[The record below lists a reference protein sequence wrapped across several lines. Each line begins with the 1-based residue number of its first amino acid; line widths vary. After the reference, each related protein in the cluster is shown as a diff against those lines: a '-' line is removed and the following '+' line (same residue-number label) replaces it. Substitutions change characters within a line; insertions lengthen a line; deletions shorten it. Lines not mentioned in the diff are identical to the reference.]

1 MITKENIEAYLLDL
15 IEGNL
20 NPDEVKELEA
30 FLKDNPQFRDMID
43 GYDSSLV
50 LMADKKVKFEDKDS
64 LRRKNKTKAF
74 YPYIKY
80 SFVAVAA
87 CFILFV
93 FVSKLF
99 INPLDNTTNNNFDTV
114 LVQNTNSTPSIYSST
129 SVKKDKEE
137 IGKTQTKAS
146 TNNIKTI
153 AKVEK
158 PQEEEIKKEV
168 KEEIK
173 PEPKILRSSSMVV
186 YEVDNLVAYIGEQE
200 IKENK
205 IIEVDNLVAY
215 NDSQTTNPFLS
226 NPLLNPLIN
235 NKYVDQLRNNFENK
249 IEKTKNEFNNALI
262 YIQDN
267 VKFNQL
273 ELVLAK
279 K

>member
-15 IEGNL
+15 LEGNL
-20 NPDEVKELEA
+20 SPDEVKELEA
-30 FLKDNPQFRDMID
+30 FLMDNPQYKEMIV

-50 LMADKKVKFEDKDS
+50 LMADKNIKFEYKDS

-99 INPLDNTTNNNFDTV
+99 INPLDNTNIKTFDKV
-114 LVQNTNSTPSIYSST
+114 MVQNTNSTPSISPST
-129 SVKKDKEE
+129 SVKNDKEE
-137 IGKTQTKAS
+137 IGKTQTRVS
-146 TNNIKTI
+146 TNKIRTI
-153 AKVEK
+153 AKAEK
-158 PQEEEIKKEV
+158 PQEEEIV
-168 KEEIK
+168 KEQTEEVK
-173 PEPKILRSSSMVV
+173 PEPKILRSNSMVV
-186 YEVDNLVAYIGEQE
+186 YEVDNLIAYIDEQE

>member
-50 LMADKKVKFEDKDS
+50 LMVDKNIKFEDKES
-64 LRRKNKTKAF
+64 LRRKNKVKAF

-87 CFILFV
+87 CFILFI

-99 INPLDNTTNNNFDTV
+99 IKPLDNTTNNNFDTV
-114 LVQNTNSTPSIYSST
+114 LVQNTNSTPSISPST
-129 SVKKDKEE
+129 SVKNDKEE
-137 IGKTQTKAS
+137 IGNTKTTISPKN
-146 TNNIKTI
+146 TMTI
-153 AKVEK
+153 AKAEK
-158 PQEEEIKKEV
+158 PQEKEIQKEV
-168 KEEIK
+168 EEEIK
-173 PEPKILRSSSMVV
+173 PEPKILLSNSMVV
-186 YEVDNLVAYIGEQE
+186 YEVDNLIAYIEEEE
-200 IKENK
+200 IKENR

-215 NDSQTTNPFLS
+215 NDSPTTNPLLI

-235 NKYVDQLRNNFENK
+235 NKYVDQLRYNLESK

>member
-15 IEGNL
+15 LEGNL
-20 NPDEVKELEA
+20 SPDEVKELEA
-30 FLKDNPQFRDMID
+30 FLKDNPQYKEMID

-50 LMADKKVKFEDKDS
+50 LMADKNIKFEDKES
-64 LRRKNKTKAF
+64 LKRKNKVKVF

-99 INPLDNTTNNNFDTV
+99 IKPLDNTTNNNFDTV
-114 LVQNTNSTPSIYSST
+114 LVQNTNSTPSISPST
-129 SVKKDKEE
+129 SVKNDKEE
-137 IGKTQTKAS
+137 IGKTQTRVS
-146 TNNIKTI
+146 TNKIRTI

-158 PQEEEIKKEV
+158 PQEEEIV
-168 KEEIK
+168 KEQTEEVK
-173 PEPKILRSSSMVV
+173 PEPKILRSNSMVV
-186 YEVDNLVAYIGEQE
+186 YEVDNLIAYIDEQE

-215 NDSQTTNPFLS
+215 NDSPTTNPFLS

>member
-50 LMADKKVKFEDKDS
+50 LMVDKNIKFEDKES
-64 LRRKNKTKAF
+64 LRRKNKVKAF

-87 CFILFV
+87 CFILFI

-99 INPLDNTTNNNFDTV
+99 IKPLDNTTNNNFDTV
-114 LVQNTNSTPSIYSST
+114 LVQNTNSTPSISPST
-129 SVKKDKEE
+129 SVKNDKEE
-137 IGKTQTKAS
+137 IGKKQTKAS
-146 TNNIKTI
+146 PNKIKTI

-158 PQEEEIKKEV
+158 PQEEEIQKEV

-173 PEPKILRSSSMVV
+173 PEPKILRSNSMVV
-186 YEVDNLVAYIGEQE
+186 YEVDNLIVYIGEQE

-215 NDSQTTNPFLS
+215 NDSQTTNLFLN

>member
-20 NPDEVKELEA
+20 SPDEVKELEA
-30 FLKDNPQFRDMID
+30 FLKDNPQFREMID

-50 LMADKKVKFEDKDS
+50 LMADKNIKFEDKES
-64 LRRKNKTKAF
+64 LRRKKKVIAF
-74 YPYIKY
+74 YPFIKY

-87 CFILFV
+87 CFILFI

-99 INPLDNTTNNNFDTV
+99 IKPLDNTTNRSFDTV
-114 LVQNTNSTPSIYSST
+114 IVQNTNSTPSISSST
-129 SVKKDKEE
+129 SLKNDKEE
-137 IGKTQTKAS
+137 IGKTQTRVS
-146 TNNIKTI
+146 TNKIRTI
-153 AKVEK
+153 AKAEK
-158 PQEEEIKKEV
+158 PQEEEIQKEV

-186 YEVDNLVAYIGEQE
+186 YEVDNLIAYIDEQE

-215 NDSQTTNPFLS
+215 NDSQTTNLFLN

>member
-15 IEGNL
+15 LEGNL
-20 NPDEVKELEA
+20 SSDEVKELEA
-30 FLKDNPQFRDMID
+30 FLKDNPQYKEMID

-50 LMADKKVKFEDKDS
+50 LMADKNIKFEDKDS

-87 CFILFV
+87 CFILFI

-99 INPLDNTTNNNFDTV
+99 IKPLDNTTNNNFDTV
-114 LVQNTNSTPSIYSST
+114 IVQNTNSTPSISPST
-129 SVKKDKEE
+129 SLKNDKEE
-137 IGKTQTKAS
+137 IGKTQTKVS
-146 TNNIKTI
+146 TNKIRTI

-158 PQEEEIKKEV
+158 PQEEEIV
-168 KEEIK
+168 KEQTEEVK
-173 PEPKILRSSSMVV
+173 PEPKILLSNSMVV
-186 YEVDNLVAYIGEQE
+186 YEVDNLIAYIKEEE
-200 IKENK
+200 IKENR

-215 NDSQTTNPFLS
+215 NDSQTTNPLLI

>member
-15 IEGNL
+15 LEGNL
-20 NPDEVKELEA
+20 SPDEIKELEA
-30 FLKDNPQFRDMID
+30 FLMDNPQYREMID

-50 LMADKKVKFEDKDS
+50 LMADKKVKFEDKES

-87 CFILFV
+87 CFILFI

-99 INPLDNTTNNNFDTV
+99 IKPLDNTTNNNFDTV
-114 LVQNTNSTPSIYSST
+114 LVQNTNSTPSISPST
-129 SVKKDKEE
+129 SLKNDKEE
-137 IGKTQTKAS
+137 IGKTQTRVS
-146 TNNIKTI
+146 TNKIRTI

-158 PQEEEIKKEV
+158 PQEEEIQKEV

-173 PEPKILRSSSMVV
+173 PEPKILRSNSMVV
-186 YEVDNLVAYIGEQE
+186 YEVDNLIAYIGEEE

>member
-20 NPDEVKELEA
+20 SPDEVKELEA
-30 FLKDNPQFRDMID
+30 FLKDNPQFREMID

-50 LMADKKVKFEDKDS
+50 LMADKNIKFEDKES
-64 LRRKNKTKAF
+64 LRRKKKVIAF
-74 YPYIKY
+74 YPFIKY

-87 CFILFV
+87 CFILFI

-99 INPLDNTTNNNFDTV
+99 IKPLDNTTNRSFDTV
-114 LVQNTNSTPSIYSST
+114 IVQNTNSTPSISPSFP
-129 SVKKDKEE
+129 VKNDKEE
-137 IGKTQTKAS
+137 IVKKQTKAFP
-146 TNNIKTI
+146 NKIKTI
-153 AKVEK
+153 AKAQK
-158 PQEEEIKKEV
+158 PQEKEIVKEA

-173 PEPKILRSSSMVV
+173 PEPKILLANNLVV
-186 YEVDNLVAYIGEQE
+186 YEVDNLIAYIDEEE
-200 IKENK
+200 IKEPK

-215 NDSQTTNPFLS
+215 NDSPTTNPLLI
-226 NPLLNPLIN
+226 NPLLDPLIN
-235 NKYVDQLRNNFENK
+235 NKYVDQLRYNFESK
-249 IEKTKNEFNNALI
+249 IEKTKNGFNNALI
-262 YIQDN
+262 YIQEN

>member
-1 MITKENIEAYLLDL
+1 MITKDNIEAYLLDL

-20 NPDEVKELEA
+20 SPDEVKELEA
-30 FLKDNPQFRDMID
+30 FLMDNPQYKEMIV

-50 LMADKKVKFEDKDS
+50 LMADKNIKFEDKES
-64 LRRKNKTKAF
+64 LKRKNKVKVF

-99 INPLDNTTNNNFDTV
+99 IKPLDNTNIKTFDKV
-114 LVQNTNSTPSIYSST
+114 MVQNTNSTPSISPST
-129 SVKKDKEE
+129 SVKNDKEE
-137 IGKTQTKAS
+137 IGKTQTRVS
-146 TNNIKTI
+146 TNKIRTI

-158 PQEEEIKKEV
+158 PQEKEIQKEV
-168 KEEIK
+168 EEEIK

-186 YEVDNLVAYIGEQE
+186 YEVDNLIAYIDEQE

>member
-15 IEGNL
+15 LEGNL
-20 NPDEVKELEA
+20 SPDEVKELEA
-30 FLKDNPQFRDMID
+30 FLKDNPQYKEMID

-50 LMADKKVKFEDKDS
+50 LMVDKNIKFEDKES
-64 LRRKNKTKAF
+64 LKRKNKVKVF

-99 INPLDNTTNNNFDTV
+99 IKPLDNTNIKTFDKV
-114 LVQNTNSTPSIYSST
+114 MVQNTNSTPSISPST
-129 SVKKDKEE
+129 SVKNDKEE
-137 IGKTQTKAS
+137 IGKTQTRVS
-146 TNNIKTI
+146 TNKIRTI
-153 AKVEK
+153 AKAEK
-158 PQEEEIKKEV
+158 PQEEEIQKEV
-168 KEEIK
+168 EEEIK
-173 PEPKILRSSSMVV
+173 PEPKILRSNSMVV
-186 YEVDNLVAYIGEQE
+186 YEVDNLIAYIDEQE

>member
-1 MITKENIEAYLLDL
+1 MITKDNIEAYLLDL

-30 FLKDNPQFRDMID
+30 FLKENPQFRDMID

-50 LMADKKVKFEDKDS
+50 LMVDKNIKFEDKES
-64 LRRKNKTKAF
+64 LRRKNKVKAF

-87 CFILFV
+87 CFILFI

-99 INPLDNTTNNNFDTV
+99 IKPLDNTTNNNFDTV
-114 LVQNTNSTPSIYSST
+114 IVQNTNSTPSISPST
-129 SVKKDKEE
+129 SVKNDKEE
-137 IGKTQTKAS
+137 IGKKQTKAS
-146 TNNIKTI
+146 PNKIKTT
-153 AKVEK
+153 AKAEK
-158 PQEEEIKKEV
+158 PQEKEIQKEV

-173 PEPKILRSSSMVV
+173 PEPKILLSNSMVV
-186 YEVDNLVAYIGEQE
+186 YEVDNLIAYIKEEE
-200 IKENK
+200 IKENR

-215 NDSQTTNPFLS
+215 NDSPTTNLFLN

>member
-15 IEGNL
+15 LEGNL
-20 NPDEVKELEA
+20 SPDEIKDLEA
-30 FLKDNPQFRDMID
+30 FLEDNPQYKEMISL
-43 GYDSSLV
+43 YDSSLV
-50 LMADKKVKFEDKDS
+50 LMTDKNIKFEYKDS

-99 INPLDNTTNNNFDTV
+99 INPLDNTNIKTFDKV
-114 LVQNTNSTPSIYSST
+114 MVQNTNSTPSISPST
-129 SVKKDKEE
+129 SVKNDKEE
-137 IGKTQTKAS
+137 IGKTQTRVS
-146 TNNIKTI
+146 TNKIRTI
-153 AKVEK
+153 AKAEK
-158 PQEEEIKKEV
+158 PQEEEIV
-168 KEEIK
+168 KEQTEEVK
-173 PEPKILRSSSMVV
+173 PEPKILRSNSMVV
-186 YEVDNLVAYIGEQE
+186 YEVDNLIAYIDEQE

>member
-50 LMADKKVKFEDKDS
+50 LMVDKNIKFEDKES
-64 LRRKNKTKAF
+64 LRRKNKVKAF

-87 CFILFV
+87 CFILFI

-99 INPLDNTTNNNFDTV
+99 IKPLDNTTNNNFDTV
-114 LVQNTNSTPSIYSST
+114 LVQNTNSTPSISPST

>member
-15 IEGNL
+15 LEGNL
-20 NPDEVKELEA
+20 SPDKVKELEA
-30 FLKDNPQFRDMID
+30 FLMDNPQYREMID

-50 LMADKKVKFEDKDS
+50 LMADKNIKFEYKDS

-87 CFILFV
+87 CFILFI

-99 INPLDNTTNNNFDTV
+99 IKPLDNTTNNNFDTV
-114 LVQNTNSTPSIYSST
+114 LVQNTNSTPSISPST
-129 SVKKDKEE
+129 SLKKDKEE
-137 IGKTQTKAS
+137 IGKTQTRVS
-146 TNNIKTI
+146 TNKIRTI

-158 PQEEEIKKEV
+158 PQEEEIQKEV

-173 PEPKILRSSSMVV
+173 PEPKILRSNSMVV
-186 YEVDNLVAYIGEQE
+186 YEVDNLIAYIGEEE

-249 IEKTKNEFNNALI
+249 IEKTKNEFNNALDFI
-262 YIQDN
+262 EDN
-267 VKFNQL
+267 IKYNPFESL
-273 ELVLAK
+273 MAK

>member
-15 IEGNL
+15 LEGNL
-20 NPDEVKELEA
+20 SPDEVKELEA
-30 FLKDNPQFRDMID
+30 FLMDNPQYKEMID

-50 LMADKKVKFEDKDS
+50 LMADKNIKFEDKES
-64 LRRKNKTKAF
+64 LRRKNKVKAF

-87 CFILFV
+87 CFILFI

-99 INPLDNTTNNNFDTV
+99 IKPLDNTNIKTFDKV
-114 LVQNTNSTPSIYSST
+114 MVQNTNSTPSISPST
-129 SVKKDKEE
+129 SLKNDKEE
-137 IGKTQTKAS
+137 IGKTQTRVS
-146 TNNIKTI
+146 TNKIRTI
-153 AKVEK
+153 AKAEK
-158 PQEEEIKKEV
+158 PQEEEIV
-168 KEEIK
+168 KEQTEEVK

-186 YEVDNLVAYIGEQE
+186 YEVDNLIAYIDEQE

-235 NKYVDQLRNNFENK
+235 NKYVDQLRYNLESK
-249 IEKTKNEFNNALI
+249 IEKTQNGFNNALI
-262 YIQDN
+262 YIQEN

>member
-15 IEGNL
+15 LEGNL
-20 NPDEVKELEA
+20 SPDEIKDLEA
-30 FLKDNPQFRDMID
+30 FLEDNPQYKEMISL
-43 GYDSSLV
+43 YDSSLV
-50 LMADKKVKFEDKDS
+50 LMTDKNVKFEDKES
-64 LRRKNKTKAF
+64 LRRKNKTVAF

-99 INPLDNTTNNNFDTV
+99 IKPLDNTTNNNFDTV
-114 LVQNTNSTPSIYSST
+114 LVQNTNSTPSIYSS
-129 SVKKDKEE
+129 SSLKNDKEE

-146 TNNIKTI
+146 PNKIKTI
-153 AKVEK
+153 AKAEK
-158 PQEEEIKKEV
+158 PQEKEIQKEV
-168 KEEIK
+168 EEEIK
-173 PEPKILRSSSMVV
+173 PEPKILLSNSMVV
-186 YEVDNLVAYIGEQE
+186 YEVDNLIAYIKEEE
-200 IKENK
+200 IKENR

-215 NDSQTTNPFLS
+215 NDSPTTNPFLS

>member
-1 MITKENIEAYLLDL
+1 
-15 IEGNL
+15 
-20 NPDEVKELEA
+20 
-30 FLKDNPQFRDMID
+30 
-43 GYDSSLV
+43 
-50 LMADKKVKFEDKDS
+50 MADKNIKFEDKDS
-64 LRRKNKTKAF
+64 LRRKNKTKSF

-114 LVQNTNSTPSIYSST
+114 IVQNTNSTPSIYSS
-129 SVKKDKEE
+129 SSLKNDKEE
-137 IGKTQTKAS
+137 IGKTQTRVS
-146 TNNIKTI
+146 TNKIRTI
-153 AKVEK
+153 AKAEK
-158 PQEEEIKKEV
+158 PQEEEIQKEV

-186 YEVDNLVAYIGEQE
+186 YEVDNLIAYIDEQE

>member
-15 IEGNL
+15 LEGNL
-20 NPDEVKELEA
+20 SPDEIKDLEA
-30 FLKDNPQFRDMID
+30 FLEDNPQYKEMISL
-43 GYDSSLV
+43 YDSSLV
-50 LMADKKVKFEDKDS
+50 LMTDKNVKFEDKES
-64 LRRKNKTKAF
+64 LRRKNKTVAF

-87 CFILFV
+87 CLILFI

-99 INPLDNTTNNNFDTV
+99 IKPLDNTTNNNFDTV
-114 LVQNTNSTPSIYSST
+114 LVQNTNSTPSISSST
-129 SVKKDKEE
+129 SLKNDKEE
-137 IGKTQTKAS
+137 IGKTQTRVS
-146 TNNIKTI
+146 TNKIRTI
-153 AKVEK
+153 AKAEK
-158 PQEEEIKKEV
+158 PQEEEIQKEV

-186 YEVDNLVAYIGEQE
+186 YEVDNLIAYIDEQE

-215 NDSQTTNPFLS
+215 NDSQTTNLFLN

>member
-50 LMADKKVKFEDKDS
+50 LMVDKNIKFEDKES
-64 LRRKNKTKAF
+64 LRRKNKVKAF

-87 CFILFV
+87 CFILFI

-99 INPLDNTTNNNFDTV
+99 IKPLDNTTNNNFDTV
-114 LVQNTNSTPSIYSST
+114 LVQNTNSTPSISPST
-129 SVKKDKEE
+129 SVKNDKEE
-137 IGKTQTKAS
+137 IGKTQTRVS
-146 TNNIKTI
+146 TNKIRTI

-158 PQEEEIKKEV
+158 PQEEEIV
-168 KEEIK
+168 KEQTEEVK

>member
-50 LMADKKVKFEDKDS
+50 LMVDKNIKFEDKES
-64 LRRKNKTKAF
+64 LRRKNKVKAF

-87 CFILFV
+87 CFILFI

-99 INPLDNTTNNNFDTV
+99 IKPLDNTTNNNFDTV
-114 LVQNTNSTPSIYSST
+114 LVQNTNSTPSISPST
-129 SVKKDKEE
+129 SVKNDKEE
-137 IGKTQTKAS
+137 IGNTKTTISPKN
-146 TNNIKTI
+146 TMTI
-153 AKVEK
+153 AKAEK
-158 PQEEEIKKEV
+158 PQEKEIQKEV
-168 KEEIK
+168 EEEIK
-173 PEPKILRSSSMVV
+173 PEPKILLSNSMVV
-186 YEVDNLVAYIGEQE
+186 YEVDNLIAYIKEEE
-200 IKENK
+200 IKENR

-215 NDSQTTNPFLS
+215 NDSPTTNPLLI

-235 NKYVDQLRNNFENK
+235 NKYVDQLRYNLESK
-249 IEKTKNEFNNALI
+249 IEKTQNGFNNALI
-262 YIQDN
+262 YIQEN

>member
-15 IEGNL
+15 LEGNL
-20 NPDEVKELEA
+20 SPDEVKELEA
-30 FLKDNPQFRDMID
+30 FLMDNPQYKEMIV

-50 LMADKKVKFEDKDS
+50 LMADNNIKFEDKDS
-64 LRRKNKTKAF
+64 LRRKNKSKAF

-99 INPLDNTTNNNFDTV
+99 IKPLDNTNIKTFDKV
-114 LVQNTNSTPSIYSST
+114 IVQNTNSTPSISPST
-129 SVKKDKEE
+129 SLKNDKEE
-137 IGKTQTKAS
+137 IGKTQTRVS
-146 TNNIKTI
+146 TNKIRTI

-158 PQEEEIKKEV
+158 PQEEEIQKEV

-173 PEPKILRSSSMVV
+173 PEPKILRSNSMVV
-186 YEVDNLVAYIGEQE
+186 YEVDNLIAYIDEQE

-267 VKFNQL
+267 VKFDQL

>member
-20 NPDEVKELEA
+20 SPDEVKELEA
-30 FLKDNPQFRDMID
+30 FLKDNPQYREMID

-50 LMADKKVKFEDKDS
+50 LMADKNVKFEYKDS
-64 LRRKNKTKAF
+64 LRRKNKTVAF
-74 YPYIKY
+74 YPFIKY

-87 CFILFV
+87 CFILFI

-99 INPLDNTTNNNFDTV
+99 IKPLDNTTNNNFDTV
-114 LVQNTNSTPSIYSST
+114 LVQNTNSTPSISPST
-129 SVKKDKEE
+129 SLKNDKEE
-137 IGKTQTKAS
+137 IGKKQTKAS
-146 TNNIKTI
+146 PNKIKTI
-153 AKVEK
+153 AKAEK
-158 PQEEEIKKEV
+158 PQEKEIQKEV
-168 KEEIK
+168 EEEIK
-173 PEPKILRSSSMVV
+173 PEPKILLSNSMVV
-186 YEVDNLVAYIGEQE
+186 YEVDNLIAYIKEEE
-200 IKENK
+200 IKENR

-215 NDSQTTNPFLS
+215 NDSQTPNPFLS

-235 NKYVDQLRNNFENK
+235 NKYVDQLRHNLESK
-249 IEKTKNEFNNALI
+249 IEKTQNGFNNALI
-262 YIQDN
+262 YIQEN

>member
-30 FLKDNPQFRDMID
+30 FLKDNPQYRDMID

-50 LMADKKVKFEDKDS
+50 LMADNDIKFEDKDS

-87 CFILFV
+87 CFILFI

-99 INPLDNTTNNNFDTV
+99 IKPLDNTTNNNFDTV
-114 LVQNTNSTPSIYSST
+114 IVQNTNSTPSISPST
-129 SVKKDKEE
+129 SVKNDKEE
-137 IGKTQTKAS
+137 IGKKQTKAS
-146 TNNIKTI
+146 PNKIKTT
-153 AKVEK
+153 AKAEK
-158 PQEEEIKKEV
+158 PQEKEIQKEV
-168 KEEIK
+168 EEEIK
-173 PEPKILRSSSMVV
+173 PEPKILLSNSMVV
-186 YEVDNLVAYIGEQE
+186 YEVDNLIAYIEEEE
-200 IKENK
+200 IKENR

-215 NDSQTTNPFLS
+215 NDSPTTNLFLN

>member
-20 NPDEVKELEA
+20 SPDEVKELEA
-30 FLKDNPQFRDMID
+30 FLMDNPQYKEMID

-50 LMADKKVKFEDKDS
+50 LMADKNIKFEDKES
-64 LRRKNKTKAF
+64 LKRKNKVKVF

-87 CFILFV
+87 CFILFI

-99 INPLDNTTNNNFDTV
+99 IKPLDNTNIKTFDKV
-114 LVQNTNSTPSIYSST
+114 MVQNTNSTPSISPST
-129 SVKKDKEE
+129 SVKNDKEE
-137 IGKTQTKAS
+137 IGKTQTRVS
-146 TNNIKTI
+146 TNKIRTI

-158 PQEEEIKKEV
+158 PQEEEIV
-168 KEEIK
+168 KEQTEEVK
-173 PEPKILRSSSMVV
+173 PEPKILRSNSMVV
-186 YEVDNLVAYIGEQE
+186 YEVDNLIAYIDEQE

>member
-15 IEGNL
+15 LEGNL
-20 NPDEVKELEA
+20 SPDEVKELEA
-30 FLKDNPQFRDMID
+30 FLMDNPQYKEMID

-50 LMADKKVKFEDKDS
+50 LMADKNIKFEDKDS

-114 LVQNTNSTPSIYSST
+114 IVQNTNSTPSIYSS
-129 SVKKDKEE
+129 SSLKNDKEE
-137 IGKTQTKAS
+137 IGKTQTRVS
-146 TNNIKTI
+146 TNKIRTI
-153 AKVEK
+153 AKAEK
-158 PQEEEIKKEV
+158 PQEEEIQKEV

-186 YEVDNLVAYIGEQE
+186 YEVDNLIAYIDEQE

>member
-1 MITKENIEAYLLDL
+1 MITKENVEAYLLDL
-15 IEGNL
+15 LEGNL
-20 NPDEVKELEA
+20 SPDEVKELEA
-30 FLKDNPQFRDMID
+30 FLMDNPQYKEMIV

-50 LMADKKVKFEDKDS
+50 LMADKNIKFEYKDS

-99 INPLDNTTNNNFDTV
+99 INPLDNTNIKTFDKV
-114 LVQNTNSTPSIYSST
+114 MVQNTNSTPSISPST
-129 SVKKDKEE
+129 SVKNDKEE
-137 IGKTQTKAS
+137 IGKTQTRVS
-146 TNNIKTI
+146 TNKIRTI
-153 AKVEK
+153 AKAEK
-158 PQEEEIKKEV
+158 PQEEEIV
-168 KEEIK
+168 KEQTEEVK
-173 PEPKILRSSSMVV
+173 PEPKILRSNSMVV
-186 YEVDNLVAYIGEQE
+186 YEVDNLIAYIDEQE

>member
-15 IEGNL
+15 LEGNL
-20 NPDEVKELEA
+20 SPDEVKELEA
-30 FLKDNPQFRDMID
+30 FLKDNPQYKEMID

-50 LMADKKVKFEDKDS
+50 LMADKNIKFEDKES
-64 LRRKNKTKAF
+64 LKRKNKVKDF

-87 CFILFV
+87 CFILFI

-99 INPLDNTTNNNFDTV
+99 IKPLDNTTNNNFDTV
-114 LVQNTNSTPSIYSST
+114 IVQNTNSTPSIYSS
-129 SVKKDKEE
+129 SSLKNDKEE
-137 IGKTQTKAS
+137 IGKTQTRVS
-146 TNNIKTI
+146 TNKIRTI
-153 AKVEK
+153 AKAEK
-158 PQEEEIKKEV
+158 PQEEEIQKEV

-186 YEVDNLVAYIGEQE
+186 YEVDNLIAYIDEQE